1 MKTPP
6 GESVF
11 DKMHIEYETL
21 RKQDHPIRTIIKYFR
36 KEVKKNDNGEDLWWL
51 ETESNDIPI
60 QTVYVRLWGNL
71 TKQEKEQFRIQAMAL
86 FPEIFGNDAKKYA
99 KLAVWLAGTHG
110 IVAPS
115 LRDAFTA
122 GGQVSLTVDGKT
134 IPDVPKI
141 FKHLQDDLPMV
152 ITTINTLDDAKIEYY
167 WGKKVPQSQRIK
179 EWTKMVNENAL
190 RSLGDCN
197 LDVEKLIHM

>member
-1 MKTPP
+1 
-6 GESVF
+6 
-11 DKMHIEYETL
+11 
-21 RKQDHPIRTIIKYFR
+21 
-36 KEVKKNDNGEDLWWL
+36 
-51 ETESNDIPI
+51 
-60 QTVYVRLWGNL
+60 
-71 TKQEKEQFRIQAMAL
+71 
-86 FPEIFGNDAKKYA
+86 
-99 KLAVWLAGTHG
+99 LAGTHG